1 MPARI
6 NHNAH
11 LTSLHRNLSLHN
23 ASAARNMQQ
32 LSSGMRVNR
41 ASDDPAS
48 LALADGIQSEI
59 RAVAEG
65 TRNIE
70 QTFSLLQV
78 AEGSL
83 NEIANMA
90 RRMHTLAMEA
100 ATSTFSDRDRM
111 TINAEFAQLREEID
125 RIAGAA
131 TYNGRHLLTGANMH
145 LEAESTALTNAADN
159 GTSDIRVTDAVGG
172 TYNFIDTVGDDTIT
186 LGNGV
191 LTQTVNIGD
200 ALEGTGAI
208 PSGKNTVIDFDELG
222 IRVTLNG
229 PNVVGVP
236 GEYADGELDG
246 QSIIVSEVED
256 FAFQVGP
263 SETSNDVT
271 RIRIPDMRATG
282 PELQMDD
289 LSITT
294 TADARAAL
302 TKLVEVQDKVT
313 VERNRIGAFQNRLQ
327 LSIETSTAVLERMR
341 GTEASIREVNVAQS
355 VNAMAKSQVLAQ
367 AATSVAVSADADI
380 ERILNLLR

>member
-11 LTSLHRNLSLHN
+11 LTTIHRNL
-23 ASAARNMQQ
+23 AAHHAGANRSIQQ

-48 LALADGIQSEI
+48 LALADGISSEV

-83 NEIANMA
+83 SEIANMTG
-90 RRMHTLAMEA
+90 RMRSLAMQA
-100 ATSTFSDRDRM
+100 ATSVFSDRDRL
-111 TINAEFAQLREEID
+111 TISSEFTQLRDEID

-145 LEAESTALTNAADN
+145 LEASSTALTHAADN
-159 GTSDIRVTDAVGG
+159 GISDIRVSDASGG
-172 TYNFIDTVGDDTIT
+172 TYTFIDTPGDGTIT

-191 LTQTVNIGD
+191 ITQTVNVTD
-200 ALEGTGAI
+200 DLDVHAI
-208 PSGKNTVIDFDELG
+208 PAGENAVVNFAELG

-229 PNVVGVP
+229 PDVVGVR
-236 GEYADGELDG
+236 GEYSDGDLDG
-246 QSIIVSEVED
+246 QQIEVTEVD
-256 FAFQVGP
+256 NFAFQVGP
-263 SETSNDVT
+263 SETSNDVS

-282 PELQMDD
+282 TELDLGD
-289 LSITT
+289 LSISTME
-294 TADARAAL
+294 DARQAL
-302 TKLVEVQDKVT
+302 TRLQEAEDKIT

-327 LSIETSTAVLERMR
+327 LSIETSMAVMERMR
-341 GTEASIREVNVAQS
+341 GTESAIREVDVAR
-355 VNAMAKSQVLAQ
+355 AAGTMAKSQILAQ
-367 AATSVAVSADADI
+367 AATRVAVDADADI
-380 ERILNLLR
+380 ERILSLLR